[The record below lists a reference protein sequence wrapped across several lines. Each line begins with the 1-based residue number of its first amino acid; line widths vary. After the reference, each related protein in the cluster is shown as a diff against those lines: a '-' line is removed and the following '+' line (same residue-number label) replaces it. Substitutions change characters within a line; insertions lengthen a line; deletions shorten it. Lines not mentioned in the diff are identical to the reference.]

1 MSSQESN
8 DAMSKCAAISYA
20 TFLAGFILL
29 VIVSYN
35 YYSDYQSK
43 CMTDCQN
50 AKKACRATC
59 TLNEAK
65 GNLPAGVAASAVV
78 PATAPAAP
86 QVAKFAGG
94 KLTDKQLQERFLNN
108 RPDVDY
114 NDFKTYYVAPN
125 DDDSVPYDPAADSL
139 EPDVYNS
146 HKEFV
151 EDAYISTQG
160 ANQDTE
166 LDHDVNIVP
175 WVGLKRPENP
185 DIEGSDAR
193 TVTSLY
199 NDQMSHYSGSIVI

>member
-35 YYSDYQSK
+35 YYNDYQSK
-43 CMTDCQN
+43 CMSECQV
-50 AKKACRATC
+50 AKKACRANC
-59 TLNEAK
+59 TLEEAK
-65 GNLPAGVAASAVV
+65 VSVPAAAPEAPVAAPSTGAVSS
-78 PATAPAAP
+78 
-86 QVAKFAGG
+86 FRGG
-94 KLTDKQLQERFLNN
+94 KLTDKQLQEGFLNN
-108 RPDVDY
+108 RPDIDY
-114 NDFKTYYVAPN
+114 NDFKTHFVDAN
-125 DDDSVPYDPAADSL
+125 EDAFHYDPAADSL

-151 EDAYISTQG
+151 DDAYISTQG

-175 WVGLKRPENP
+175 WVGLKRPQNI
-185 DIEGSDAR
+185 DLEGSDAR
-193 TVTSLY
+193 TVISLY
-199 NDQMSHYSGSIVI
+199 NDQLSQYSGSITI